1 MAWRALQG
9 ELRESMNME
18 EDRVLFDAIMAGRSR
33 AEAVEI
39 AMLQKEN
46 DEKAKQEDDDVDFF

>member
-1 MAWRALQG
+1 
-9 ELRESMNME
+9 ME